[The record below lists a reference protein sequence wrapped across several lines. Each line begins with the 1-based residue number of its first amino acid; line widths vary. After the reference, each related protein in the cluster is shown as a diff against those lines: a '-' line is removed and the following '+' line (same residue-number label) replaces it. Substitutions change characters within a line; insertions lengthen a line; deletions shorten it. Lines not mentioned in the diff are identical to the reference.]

1 MRCDQPQL
9 LKYLGLLMLAP
20 CLGVSGT
27 TVVKGVVIQTVRN
40 SKSPRS
46 KTMISLVQASTA
58 TPESKVSTTELV
70 ASMMHKFSPE
80 LINSIC
86 SLGVENRYS
95 AMDNYAD
102 FLSGARARMTSSTTD
117 LGVKATR
124 KCIEEWGGDPSQ
136 IGLLVAATNTPDQ
149 MLPCLA
155 SEVMARTHGLLPR
168 SLATVSMQSQGCS
181 VMLKSVEVAQ
191 WYLAAN
197 PGKMA
202 VVLMSEAHTPYVA
215 QLVRD
220 EYFGFREIAR
230 MRKNDQIN
238 DVEFEQQRTETTLAI
253 QSMLFGDGAV
263 ALLLGQDQAG
273 KPTFGPISHL
283 TNDSPDDVNLLSMVA
298 NSSHPGLNGKPQYFM
313 RPAVPQRGAHYAVTT
328 INDVLHNPQ
337 SPVSDLSQVD
347 DCLIHTGSKK
357 ILDGVCSQLH
367 LDTDSTKVHKSYDV
381 LENFGNLSSASTGFM
396 LAGKKEWSG
405 PAMVVGFGVGF
416 TASAGLMSMN

>member
-1 MRCDQPQL
+1 
-9 LKYLGLLMLAP
+9 
-20 CLGVSGT
+20 
-27 TVVKGVVIQTVRN
+27 
-40 SKSPRS
+40 
-46 KTMISLVQASTA
+46 MIGLVQASTA
-58 TPESKVSTTELV
+58 TPENKISTTELV
-70 ASMMHKFSPE
+70 ASMMHKLSPE

-95 AMDNYAD
+95 AMENYSD
-102 FLSGARARMTSSTTD
+102 FLGGAPAHMTSSTTD
-117 LGVKATR
+117 LGVNATR

-155 SEVMARTHGLLPR
+155 SEVMGRTHGLLPR
-168 SLATVSMQSQGCS
+168 SMSTVSMQSQGCS

-202 VVLMSEAHTPYVA
+202 IVLMSEAHTPFVA
-215 QLVRD
+215 PLVRD
-220 EYFGFREIAR
+220 EYRGFREIAR
-230 MRKNDQIN
+230 MRKSNKFTDA
-238 DVEFEQQRTETTLAI
+238 EFDEQRTETTLAI

-263 ALLLGQDQAG
+263 ALLLGQDVAG
-273 KPTFGPISHL
+273 KPAFGPISHL
-283 TNDSPDDVNLLSMVA
+283 TNDSPDDMNLLTMVRR
-298 NSSHPGLNGKPQYFM
+298 SDHPALNGKPQYFM
-313 RPAVPQRGAHYAVTT
+313 RPAVPARGAHYAVTT
-328 INDVLHNPQ
+328 VNDVLHNPK

-367 LDTDSTKVHKSYDV
+367 IDTDSTKVHKSYDV
-381 LENFGNLSSASTGFM
+381 LENYGNLSSASIGFM
-396 LAGKKEWSG
+396 LANKKEWAG

-416 TASAGLMSMN
+416 TASAGLMSIN

>member
-1 MRCDQPQL
+1 
-9 LKYLGLLMLAP
+9 
-20 CLGVSGT
+20 
-27 TVVKGVVIQTVRN
+27 
-40 SKSPRS
+40 
-46 KTMISLVQASTA
+46 MISMISASTA
-58 TPESKVSTTELV
+58 TPQNRISTTELV
-70 ASMMHKFSPE
+70 ASMMHKLSPE
-80 LINSIC
+80 LINTIC
-86 SLGVENRYS
+86 TLGVENRYS

-102 FLSGARARMTSSTTD
+102 FLSGAPMNPTSSTTEM
-117 LGVKATR
+117 GVNATR

-136 IGLLVAATNTPDQ
+136 IGLLIAATNTPDQ

-168 SLATVSMQSQGCS
+168 SLSTVSMQSQGCS

-202 VVLMSEAHTPYVA
+202 VVLMSEAHTPFVA
-215 QLVRD
+215 PLLRD
-220 EYFGFREIAR
+220 EYHGFREIAR
-230 MRKNDQIN
+230 MRKHDQID
-238 DVEFEQQRTETTLAI
+238 DVAFEQQRIETTLVI

-263 ALLLGQDQAG
+263 ALLLGTDQAG

-283 TNDSPDDVNLLSMVA
+283 TNDDPNDVNLLSMVS
-298 NSSHPGLNGKPQYFM
+298 NSTHPALKGKPQYFM
-313 RPAVPQRGAHYAVTT
+313 RPQVPTRGAHYAVTT
-328 INDVLHNPQ
+328 VNDVLHDPM

-367 LDTDSTKVHKSYDV
+367 LDADSTKVHKSYDV
-381 LENFGNLSSASTGFM
+381 LENYGNLSSASTGFM
-396 LAGKKEWSG
+396 LAGKKEWAG

-416 TASAGLMSMN
+416 TASAGLMSVN

>member
-1 MRCDQPQL
+1 
-9 LKYLGLLMLAP
+9 
-20 CLGVSGT
+20 
-27 TVVKGVVIQTVRN
+27 
-40 SKSPRS
+40 
-46 KTMISLVQASTA
+46 MISLVSASTA
-58 TPESKVSTTELV
+58 TPQNKFSTTELV
-70 ASMMHKFSPE
+70 ASMMHKLSPE
-80 LINSIC
+80 LINTIC

-102 FLSGARARMTSSTTD
+102 FLNGSPMSMTSSTTE
-117 LGVKATR
+117 LGVNATR
-124 KCIEEWGGDPSQ
+124 KCIEESGVDPSQ

-168 SLATVSMQSQGCS
+168 SMSTVSMQSHGCS

-215 QLVRD
+215 PLLRD
-220 EYFGFREIAR
+220 EYHGFREIAR
-230 MRKNDQIN
+230 LRKSEKLD
-238 DVEFEQQRTETTLAI
+238 DKGFEQQRTETTLVI

-263 ALLLGQDQAG
+263 ALLLGQDVAG
-273 KPTFGPISHL
+273 KPAFGPISHL
-283 TNDSPDDVNLLSMVA
+283 TNDSPEDVNLLTMVS
-298 NSSHPGLNGKPQYFM
+298 NSSMLNGKPQYFM
-313 RPAVPQRGAHYAVTT
+313 RPAVPTRGAHYAVTT
-328 INDVLHNPQ
+328 VNDVLHNPM
-337 SPVSDLSQVD
+337 SPVRDMSQVD

-367 LDTDSTKVHKSYDV
+367 LDADSTKVHKSYDV
-381 LENFGNLSSASTGFM
+381 LEQYGNLSSASTGFM
-396 LAGKKEWSG
+396 LAGKKEWAG

-416 TASAGLMSMN
+416 TASAGLMAVN